1 MANEKQEKHNA
12 SRAGNPDNLYLSAF
26 CSQMAT
32 IIRSGIPALEGLA
45 ILKDDSEDADE
56 KELFRKLFDSMSAT
70 GSLAQALTDSGSFPP
85 YLCSM
90 VRIGEESGRLDNVF
104 SSLSSHYEREEDI
117 KVSIRNALIY
127 PLIMTGMMIAVIV
140 VLLVYVLPVFSQV
153 FRELGTEMS
162 PFARGLMNIG
172 NAFRAFAPVFLC
184 IVTALILF
192 LIWLNLTAGGR
203 KIRYRMGS
211 AFPGT
216 RQNRQDVAACRFA
229 GAMSMT
235 LSSGLHPEQG
245 LDLAA
250 DLIEDPDFSAKIDH
264 CRKGLDEGKSLS
276 DMLLDS
282 GIFTGLYA
290 RMASIGWKTGS
301 LDSVMEQIAGLY
313 QDSIDARLA
322 KRMSILEPALITIL
336 SVIVGIT
343 LLSVMFPLLGVMSGL

>member
-1 MANEKQEKHNA
+1 MAKEKQKNLTGDL
-12 SRAGNPDNLYLSAF
+12 GNMYLSAF

-32 IIRSGIPALEGLA
+32 IISSGIPALEGIS
-45 ILKDDSEDADE
+45 ILRDDSENPDE
-56 KELFRKLFDSMSAT
+56 KALFQKLFDSMSAT
-70 GSLAQALTDSGSFPP
+70 GSLAQALTDSGAFPA
-85 YLCSM
+85 YLCHM
-90 VRIGEESGRLDNVF
+90 VKIGEESGRLDNVF

-117 KVSIRNALIY
+117 RVSIRNALIY

-153 FRELGTEMS
+153 FRELGSEMS
-162 PFARGLMNIG
+162 PFATGLMNVG
-172 NAFRAFAPVFLC
+172 NAFRSFAPFFLAIVMVLIVFL
-184 IVTALILF
+184 L
-192 LIWLNLTAGGR
+192 WLNLTAGGR
-203 KIRYRMGS
+203 KVRYRMGS

-216 RQNRQDVAACRFA
+216 RQNRQDIAACRFA
-229 GAMSMT
+229 SAMSLT

-250 DLIEDPDFSAKIDH
+250 DLIEDPDFSVKIDN
-264 CRKGLDEGKSLS
+264 CRKGLNEGKSLS

-301 LDSVMEQIAGLY
+301 LDSVMGQIAGLY